1 MNTEMRRLLWTGC
14 FLVAAVAPAGEPGSL
29 VAEGPVVK
37 LEKVTV
43 TASASWFLI
52 AETAGRVIMRPAE
65 AGAGTRFAK
74 VGAEFSPG
82 DTITTGERSRFE
94 LSGAREARWR
104 LGGRTAFL
112 LRKEG
117 ARLLAGTALAVVP
130 DGETWTVDTF
140 GSRARLGE
148 GTWILHAVENE
159 GLKVICLDGPSRLET
174 DVAADAERPENL
186 TVAGVKMK
194 PGELIFLRP
203 GARGF
208 GPLVTIYL
216 GELLATSR
224 LVSGFKNPL
233 PGITRLRNLG
243 IAQSEQLKGVTS
255 ALVAGAKGEGGF
267 DVYLPGS
274 SPAAGGTGAGAAGR

>member
-1 MNTEMRRLLWTGC
+1 MTLTARFYCAAWALAT
-14 FLVAAVAPAGEPGSL
+14 FVAHAGEP
-29 VAEGPVVK
+29 VPPAAEGPVVR
-37 LEKVTV
+37 LDPVSV

-52 AETAGRVIMRPAE
+52 ADTAGRVMLRPAE
-65 AGAGTRFAK
+65 AGGGMRFAK

-94 LSGAREARWR
+94 LLGAKDARWR

-140 GSRARLGE
+140 GSRARIGE

-159 GLKVICLDGPSRLET
+159 GLKVICLDGPARLET
-174 DVAADAERPENL
+174 DVAADPTQPEKL
-186 TVAGVKMK
+186 TVAGLKMK

-203 GARGF
+203 SARGF

-224 LVSGFKNPL
+224 LVVGFKKPL
-233 PGITRLRNLG
+233 PRFIRLQNLG

-255 ALVAGAKGEGGF
+255 ALVAGAKGDDGF

-274 SPAAGGTGAGAAGR
+274 TAAAPREEAGPK

>member
-1 MNTEMRRLLWTGC
+1 MNMAMRRHFICAGWVLAT
-14 FLVAAVAPAGEPGSL
+14 AVAHAGEPAAL
-29 VAEGPVVK
+29 AADAPVVK
-37 LEKVTV
+37 LEPVTV
-43 TASASWFLI
+43 TASATWFLI
-52 AETAGRVIMRPAE
+52 ADTAGRVMLRPAE
-65 AGAGTRFAK
+65 AGGRMRFAK

-94 LSGAREARWR
+94 LIGANDARWR

-140 GSRARLGE
+140 GSRARIGG

-159 GLKVICLDGPSRLET
+159 GLKVICLDGPARLET
-174 DVAADAERPENL
+174 DVAADAAKLDKL
-186 TVAGVKMK
+186 TPAGLKMK

-224 LVSGFKNPL
+224 LVVGFKNPL
-233 PGITRLRNLG
+233 PRIIRLQNLG
-243 IAQSEQLKGVTS
+243 IAQSEQLKGVSS
-255 ALVAGAKGEGGF
+255 ALVAGAKSQDGF
-267 DVYLPGS
+267 DVYLPGAPV
-274 SPAAGGTGAGAAGR
+274 PASGLKTDGK